1 MSPPYPIDTYLFDI
15 GNVLIRWTPE
25 VLLHDLFGGDG
36 TAVRDFS
43 AAIDL
48 PGLIL
53 DQDRGLTVAEAE
65 ARVAARAP
73 EHLESFRTYER
84 RWIETIAGEIPETV
98 AFLRALRTAG
108 RPVYALSNYA
118 ADHMVWSEPHYP
130 ILTEFD
136 GRVISAHEGV
146 IKPEPTIYQ
155 IVIER
160 FGITPARTL
169 FIDDR
174 AENVAAARAL
184 GFRAHCFD
192 TDRPRA
198 LAEALPAPDAAL
210 FHAAIEDAGM
220 REGPVE

>member
-1 MSPPYPIDTYLFDI
+1 MSRPNPIDTYLFDI

-25 VLLHDLFGGDG
+25 ALLHDLFGGDG
-36 TAVRDFS
+36 AAVRAFT

-48 PGLIL
+48 PTLIL
-53 DQDRGLTVAEAE
+53 EQDRGLTVAEAE

-73 EHLESFRTYER
+73 EHLACFRAYER
-84 RWIETIAGEIPETV
+84 RWVETIAGEIPETA
-98 AFLRALRTAG
+98 AFLRALRAAG

-146 IKPEPTIYQ
+146 IKPEPAIYE
-155 IVIER
+155 IVIAR
-160 FGITPARTL
+160 FCITPARTL

-174 AENVAAARAL
+174 PENVAAAHAL
-184 GFRAHCFD
+184 GFQGHCFD
-192 TDRPRA
+192 AERPRA
-198 LAEALPAPDAAL
+198 LAEALPPADAAL
-210 FHAAIEDAGM
+210 FHAAVA
-220 REGPVE
+220 PA